1 MPKITFLAGEGC
13 LSSSIT
19 GLMDAFHIANMWHE
33 AIARRSEP
41 LFRSEIVTTDGKS
54 VICDGC
60 IQIHAH
66 TSIDDFDR
74 TDFLMVPPFIPV
86 TSPMTHNMDR
96 ILDFIVDQHHA
107 RTPIAAMCTGVF
119 LLAETGLLDGRT
131 ATTNWQF
138 VKMFRR
144 RYPKVNL
151 KPEHILTEDNGLIC
165 SGAATSIYNLG
176 IYVIE
181 RFGSDELA
189 ALCSKALLVDP
200 NRNSQAP
207 YIVHHDRK
215 DHGDADII
223 RAQNYMEDNYEKNI
237 AMDEVAK
244 LACLSPRH
252 FKRRFKQ
259 ATGEPPLTYLQKI
272 RIEAAK
278 KRLETTMDSINE
290 ITWQIGYEDSSTF
303 RRLFKKHTDLSPRR
317 YRDKFFRVRNEH
329 IE

>member
-19 GLMDAFHIANMWHE
+19 GLMDAFHIANMWQR
-33 AIARRSEP
+33 AISGKSEP
-41 LFRSEIVTTDGKS
+41 LFQSEIVTTDGRS
-54 VICDGC
+54 VTCEGC

-66 TSIDDFDR
+66 KSIDHFDR

-86 TSPMTHNMDR
+86 TTPITQDLDR

-107 RTPIAAMCTGVF
+107 HTTIAAMCTGVF
-119 LLAETGLLDGRT
+119 LLAETGLLDKRT

-138 VKMFRR
+138 AKMFRR

-151 KPEHILTEDNGLIC
+151 RTEHILTEDHGLIC
-165 SGAATSIYNLG
+165 SGAATSIYNLS
-176 IYVIE
+176 IFVIE
-181 RFGSDELA
+181 RFGSEELA

-207 YIVHHDRK
+207 YIVCHHRK
-215 DHGDADII
+215 DHGDTKII
-223 RAQNYMEDNYEKNI
+223 GAQTYMEENYEKNMT
-237 AMDEVAK
+237 MDEIAK
-244 LACLSPRH
+244 LAGLSPRH

-278 KRLETTMDSINE
+278 KRLETTTDSIND

-303 RRLFKKHTDLSPRR
+303 RRLFKKHTELSPRR
-317 YRDKFFRVRNEH
+317 YRDKFFRAKTEQTA
-329 IE
+329 

>member
-1 MPKITFLAGEGC
+1 MFQ
-13 LSSSIT
+13 
-19 GLMDAFHIANMWHE
+19 
-33 AIARRSEP
+33 
-41 LFRSEIVTTDGKS
+41 SEIVTTDGKS
-54 VICDGC
+54 VTCDGC

-66 TSIDDFDR
+66 TSIDHFDR

-86 TSPMTHNMDR
+86 TSPMTQEMDR

-119 LLAETGLLDGRT
+119 LLAETGLLDHRT

-138 VKMFRR
+138 AKMFCR

-151 KPEHILTEDNGLIC
+151 KPEHILTEDHGLIC

-200 NRNSQAP
+200 NRKSLAP
-207 YIVHHDRK
+207 YIVYHDRK

-223 RAQNYMEDNYEKNI
+223 RAQTFMEENYGKNI
-237 AMDEVAK
+237 SMDEVAK

-259 ATGEPPLTYLQKI
+259 ATGEPPLAYLQKI

-278 KRLETTMDSINE
+278 KRLETTTDSINE

-317 YRDKFFRVRNEH
+317 YRDKFFRIRTEQTA
-329 IE
+329 